1 MNGTSETGVRAA
13 VARAEA
19 LARYPENPTAVLIRP
34 VESLH
39 GQVFAE
45 RTSIMLSVFLAPRV
59 GIVLEQGDLWRQPV
73 KVESRVGDGGT
84 FTYTAVLIGKA
95 APQNEAILWQG
106 GNAPMM
112 GWLPL
117 DVAEWGEDHAIAWWI
132 ASCYDAASGDA
143 YALHRQA
150 VRNITAQ
157 ARAAYENQ
165 NGESAP
171 F

>member
-1 MNGTSETGVRAA
+1 MNGKGKTGAQAA

-19 LARYPENPTAVLIRP
+19 LARYPENPTAVMIRP
-34 VESLH
+34 IESLY

-45 RTSIMLSVFLAPRV
+45 PTSAMLSVFLAPRV
-59 GIVLEQGDLWRQPV
+59 EIALEQGDLWRQPV
-73 KVESRVGDGGT
+73 RVVRKVNESEMT
-84 FTYTAVLIGKA
+84 FTAVLIGRA
-95 APQNEAILWQG
+95 APENEAILWQG

-117 DVAEWGEDHAIAWWI
+117 DVADFADDHDVAWWI
-132 ASCYDAASGDA
+132 ASCYDASSGDA

-150 VRNITAQ
+150 VRNITTK
-157 ARAAYENQ
+157 ARAAYEAQ

>member
-1 MNGTSETGVRAA
+1 MNGTSETGERSA
-13 VARAEA
+13 VARANA
-19 LARYPENPTAVLIRP
+19 LAQYPENPTAVMIRP
-34 VESLH
+34 IESLY

-45 RTSIMLSVFLAPRV
+45 PTSVMLSVFLAPRV
-59 GIVLEQGDLWRQPV
+59 EIAVEKGDLWRQPV
-73 KVESRVGDGGT
+73 KVESRVGDGGII
-84 FTYTAVLIGKA
+84 TYTAVLIGKA

-117 DVAEWGEDHAIAWWI
+117 DVAEWGDDHDLAWWI

-150 VRNITAQ
+150 VRSITTK
-157 ARAAYENQ
+157 ARAAYEAQ